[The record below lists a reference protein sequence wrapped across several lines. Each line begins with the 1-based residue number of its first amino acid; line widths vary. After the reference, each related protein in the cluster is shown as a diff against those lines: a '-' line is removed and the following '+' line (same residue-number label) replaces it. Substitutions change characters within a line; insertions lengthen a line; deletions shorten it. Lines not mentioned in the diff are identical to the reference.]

1 MPSRRAVRQDSARG
15 ASSCDISGRQQP
27 SSSSLSPA
35 CSTLAASQGV
45 ELAGGNT
52 LYLNRQEVETMR
64 ARFCYAADCRLVA
77 EQMSKVEPARWYCR

>member
-1 MPSRRAVRQDSARG
+1 MRY
-15 ASSCDISGRQQP
+15 
-27 SSSSLSPA
+27 LWPA
-35 CSTLAASQGV
+35 ATVILLIVAGLLYFGGEPGC

-64 ARFCYAADCRLVA
+64 ARFCHAADCRLVA